1 MLAEVTN
8 APASKMSNA
17 TCGAAAAVPSV
28 PIAADASPAKRAAV
42 PRPPAFRRLAL
53 IVAMTP
59 EGGIGLD
66 GTMPWA
72 SLRTDM
78 RRFKELTTGD
88 GRNAVVM
95 GRKTW
100 ASIPAKFRPL
110 PGRLNIVLSSNAA
123 AREEY
128 GIPADVVVVP
138 EFADVEKHLEG
149 VDTCFIIGGS
159 TVYDT
164 AVQSA

>member
-1 MLAEVTN
+1 LV
-8 APASKMSNA
+8 
-17 TCGAAAAVPSV
+17 
-28 PIAADASPAKRAAV
+28 
-42 PRPPAFRRLAL
+42 L

-66 GTMPWA
+66 GTVPWGT
-72 SLRTDM
+72 LRTDM

-100 ASIPAKFRPL
+100 TSIPVEFRPL

-128 GIPADVVVVP
+128 GIPAGVVVVS
-138 EFADVEKHLEG
+138 EFADVEKHLEH
-149 VDTCFIIGGS
+149 VDTCFIIGGN
-159 TVYDT
+159 TVYDM